1 MEPVTP
7 LRHLV
12 DMDTFMTVVM
22 AAAGVLAGI
31 VLLAAGLFS
40 LLSLL
45 WDDLLESDESV
56 EADLPRVA

>member
-1 MEPVTP
+1 
-7 LRHLV
+7 
-12 DMDTFMTVVM
+12 MTVVM

-56 EADLPRVA
+56 DADLPRVA